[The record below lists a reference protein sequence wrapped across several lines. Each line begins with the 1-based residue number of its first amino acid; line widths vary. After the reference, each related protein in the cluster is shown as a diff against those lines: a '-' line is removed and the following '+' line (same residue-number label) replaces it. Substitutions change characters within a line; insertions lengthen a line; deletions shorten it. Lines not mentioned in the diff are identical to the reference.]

1 MSHEKPQTESP
12 DAARPSWATHELAA
26 LALMVALAVWV
37 VAQWGAAV
45 QPQRNSERDE
55 KRAVTLAELR
65 AADEEALNSFGV
77 VDEPLKRYR
86 IPIQNAMTLVA
97 ELGANN
103 IAKEVAERTAPPA
116 DLKLVEFPDPDFL
129 ADESELDDPA
139 LIAQGKTLFLTK
151 ICFTCHQTDP
161 AVPAPAGEPFG
172 APKFIGDFWG
182 KKRIVHDGWDVA
194 NLKNPRGPLV
204 MAVMGP
210 GYFNDSVRNPG
221 NLIVKSAKLPMTPLP
236 PPITDENVKAL
247 MAYVRSLSQ
256 EN

>member
-1 MSHEKPQTESP
+1 MSHEPESTEATT
-12 DAARPSWATHELAA
+12 DAVRPSWAAHELAA
-26 LALMVALAVWV
+26 LALTVVLAVWV

-45 QPQRNSERDE
+45 QPQRNTERDE
-55 KRAVTLAELR
+55 KRAATLAELR
-65 AADEEALNSFGV
+65 SADEDVLDSFGV

-116 DLKLVEFPDPDFL
+116 DLKLVEIPDPDFL
-129 ADESELDDPA
+129 ADESELDDPD

-151 ICFTCHQTDP
+151 ICFTCHQNDP
-161 AVPAPAGEPFG
+161 AVPAPAGLALG

-182 KKRIVHDGWDVA
+182 KERLVHKG
-194 NLKNPRGPLV
+194 LGGPLERV
-204 MAVMGP
+204 VMGP
-210 GYFNDSVRNPG
+210 GYFAESV
-221 NLIVKSAKLPMTPLP
+221 SAAGSGLRVLKGALTPMP
-236 PPITDENVKAL
+236 PPPPVTDEEVKAL

-256 EN
+256 KN

>member
-1 MSHEKPQTESP
+1 MSHEPKSTEAAT
-12 DAARPSWATHELAA
+12 DAVRPSWAAHELAA
-26 LALMVALAVWV
+26 LALTVVLAVWV

-55 KRAVTLAELR
+55 KRAATLAELR

-97 ELGANN
+97 ELGAKK
-103 IAKEVAERTAPPA
+103 IASEVAERTAPPA

-139 LIAQGKTLFLTK
+139 LIAQGKTLFLIK

-161 AVPAPAGEPFG
+161 AVPAPAGLVG
-172 APKFIGDFWG
+172 ADPGDWQYAG
-182 KKRIVHDGWDVA
+182 RGHICPLPEKSSRRRDGRQHRDRRSGER
-194 NLKNPRGPLV
+194 KNRGPL
-204 MAVMGP
+204 
-210 GYFNDSVRNPG
+210 
-221 NLIVKSAKLPMTPLP
+221 
-236 PPITDENVKAL
+236 
-247 MAYVRSLSQ
+247 
-256 EN
+256 

>member
-1 MSHEKPQTESP
+1 MSDEQQSTEVT

-26 LALMVALAVWV
+26 LALTVALAVWV

-55 KRAVTLAELR
+55 KRAATLGELLT
-65 AADEEALNSFGV
+65 ADEEALNSFGV
-77 VDEPLKRYR
+77 VDESLKRYR

-97 ELGANN
+97 ELGAKN
-103 IAKEVAERTAPPA
+103 IAKEVAERTAPPTN
-116 DLKLVEFPDPDFL
+116 LKLVEIPDPDFL
-129 ADESELDDPA
+129 ADELELDDPA
-139 LIAQGKTLFLTK
+139 LITQGKTLFLPK

-161 AVPAPAGEPFG
+161 AVPAPAGLALK

-182 KKRIVHDGWDVA
+182 KERLVHKG
-194 NLKNPRGPLV
+194 LGGPLERV
-204 MAVMGP
+204 VMGP
-210 GYFNDSVRNPG
+210 GYFAESV
-221 NLIVKSAKLPMTPLP
+221 SAIGSGARVLKGALTPMP
-236 PPITDENVKAL
+236 PPPPVTEEEVMAL